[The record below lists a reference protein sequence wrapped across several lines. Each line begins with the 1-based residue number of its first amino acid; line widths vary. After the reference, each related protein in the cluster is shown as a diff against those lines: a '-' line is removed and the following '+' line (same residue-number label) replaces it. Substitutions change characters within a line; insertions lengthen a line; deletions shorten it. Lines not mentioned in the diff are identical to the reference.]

1 MNQKAWGKH
10 GNRSQ
15 IKNVVDEYIFLHCN
29 AEFVIRYLTPTFAI
43 GMWTWNINGPGAAN
57 TKSNGRRLVPAK
69 GTNTFGRS
77 GFLTHSCL
85 NAFGPSLGPT
95 FCSEGCITGSANSMQ
110 QLNQLLDAEP
120 TSTLNVME

>member
-1 MNQKAWGKH
+1 
-10 GNRSQ
+10 
-15 IKNVVDEYIFLHCN
+15 
-29 AEFVIRYLTPTFAI
+29 
-43 GMWTWNINGPGAAN
+43 MWTWNINGPGDAN
-57 TKSNGRRLVPAK
+57 TKSNGRRLVPTK

-85 NAFGPSLGPT
+85 NAFGPSLGPK
-95 FCSEGCITGSANSMQ
+95 FCSEGYITGSTNSMQ